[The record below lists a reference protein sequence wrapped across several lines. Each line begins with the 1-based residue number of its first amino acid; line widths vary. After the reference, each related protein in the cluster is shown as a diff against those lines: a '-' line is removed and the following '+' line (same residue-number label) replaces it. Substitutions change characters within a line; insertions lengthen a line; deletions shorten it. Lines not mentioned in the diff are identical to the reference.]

1 MNEGIYSM
9 PKIFG
14 QMNER
19 IHSLTNFPSGRKSN
33 KPAFSSIQVFE
44 YWTMLESGYVL
55 KALKFIR

>member
-1 MNEGIYSM
+1 M